1 MRIVLKD
8 PDRLG
13 AEAAPAAP
21 NERGRR
27 WMPTLRYLSQTESH
41 VYALSIA
48 ASVLLSF
55 FPFLIVQLSLVR
67 HVFHVPYAEKAI
79 QFAIYDYFPGGL
91 GVTIWSG
98 LQRLTGRLQIFSII
112 LLLFTAN
119 GVFEPLEVALNR
131 AWGVEKNRP
140 YLKNQ
145 VLSLFLILICGG
157 LALGSILLTA
167 MNQEYVAGQFGIQGA
182 FPKWLSLL
190 IFKLAAIPVTIV
202 GLFLTYWVLPNCR
215 VPAKKIFP
223 VAILMGI
230 ILEIY
235 KYIFVLAWPW
245 LNTKLQNEYGP
256 FRYSVSILLFTFLG
270 SMLVLAGAEWSART
284 AEAVNPAEN

>member
-1 MRIVLKD
+1 MRIVFEDTAKD
-8 PDRLG
+8 RPAA
-13 AEAAPAAP
+13 AEA
-21 NERGRR
+21 RR
-27 WMPTLRYLSQTESH
+27 RFIPTLRYLGQTESH

-55 FPFLIVQLSLVR
+55 YPFLIVMLSLVR
-67 HVFHVPYAEKAI
+67 HVFHVPFADKAI
-79 QFAIYDYFPGGL
+79 QFAIYDYFPGDL
-91 GVTIWSG
+91 GVTIWSN
-98 LQRLTGRLQIFSII
+98 LRILTGRLQVFSLV

-131 AWGVEKNRP
+131 AWGVSENRP

-145 VLSLFLILICGG
+145 MLSLFLIFVCGG

-167 MNQEYVAGQFGIQGA
+167 LNQEYVATQFGIQGA

-190 IFKLAAIPVTIV
+190 IFKLAAVPVTILC
-202 GLFLTYWVLPNCR
+202 LFVTYWLLPNCR
-215 VPAKKIFP
+215 VPARNIFP
-223 VAILMGI
+223 VSILVGLL
-230 ILEIY
+230 LELY

-245 LNTKLQNEYGP
+245 LNAKFKNEYGP
-256 FRYSVSILLFTFLG
+256 FRYSVSILIFTFLG

-284 AEAVNPAEN
+284 AEPRIDPSE